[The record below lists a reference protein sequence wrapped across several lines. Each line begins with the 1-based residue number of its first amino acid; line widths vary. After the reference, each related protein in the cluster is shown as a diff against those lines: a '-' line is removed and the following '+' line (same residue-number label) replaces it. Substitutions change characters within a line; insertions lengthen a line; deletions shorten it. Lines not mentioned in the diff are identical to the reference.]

1 MIQIQEKFTQYCLLR
16 FLEWFAHLCHSD
28 WLVDRKVIF
37 FKLAILTS
45 QVLICWLTIYVN
57 LLNTFGNSHVVHS
70 RLCCGWIWFWKDC
83 HSRVYCT
90 KEHIWKGLFLR
101 KFLKRTWVCLD
112 IHRLFLATW
121 NTHSDVYMYL
131 H

>member
-57 LLNTFGNSHVVHS
+57 LLNTLVILMLYIPDYVVVGS
-70 RLCCGWIWFWKDC
+70 DSGRIVILEYIAQKNIFEK
-83 HSRVYCT
+83 
-90 KEHIWKGLFLR
+90 
-101 KFLKRTWVCLD
+101 VC
-112 IHRLFLATW
+112 F
-121 NTHSDVYMYL
+121 
-131 H
+131 